1 MSLNIGVV
9 MDPIAQIKPWKDTT
23 LAMLL
28 EAQRRGWNLH
38 YMEPADLY
46 VRDGRVF
53 AVTSDLTVRD
63 DNQDWF
69 TLGDPAPRDL
79 TGMDMILMRQD
90 PPFDAAYLYA
100 TYLLEKVEREGVLV
114 ANRPASVRDSNE
126 KLFATDFPQCC
137 VPTLVSGRAAL
148 LREFVKEQGDT
159 VMKPLDAMG
168 GTNVFRI
175 EPGSSN
181 LSVIID
187 VLTEDGKTPIM
198 AQRFVPEIKQGDKRI
213 LMINGEP
220 VPYALARIPK
230 EGEFRGNLAAGGT
243 GEGRE
248 LTDRRPTQQ
257 ADRHGREVDD
267 EHAEQAPGQRGP
279 DRALVTGGKHAGE
292 QVRLRRDREEPNELA
307 HPHRP
312 GPGLRSDGE
321 ASRGRRGE
329 RARGSRRGISLAEP
343 DGREWNEQQ
352 DAEDE

>member
-9 MDPIAQIKPWKDTT
+9 MDPIAHIKPWKDTT

-28 EAQRRGWNLH
+28 EAQRRGWVLH

-46 VRDGRVF
+46 IRDGQVS
-53 AVTSDLTVRD
+53 AVTRDLQVRD
-63 DNQDWF
+63 DNQDWY
-69 TLGDPAPRDL
+69 TLGEPAPRDL
-79 TGMDMILMRQD
+79 TGLDMILMRQD
-90 PPFDAAYLYA
+90 PPFDAAYLYV
-100 TYLLEKVEREGVLV
+100 TYMLEKLERQGVRV
-114 ANRPASVRDSNE
+114 VNRPASVRDCNE

-220 VPYALARIPK
+220 LPYSLARIPK

-248 LTDRRPTQQ
+248 LTDR
-257 ADRHGREVDD
+257 DRWIC
-267 EHAEQAPGQRGP
+267 
-279 DRALVTGGKHAGE
+279 E
-292 QVRLRRDREEPNELA
+292 QVGPTLKRKGLYFVGLDVIGDYLTEINVTSPTCVREL
-307 HPHRP
+307 
-312 GPGLRSDGE
+312 DQIF
-321 ASRGRRGE
+321 
-329 RARGSRRGISLAEP
+329 GINIAGQLF
-343 DGREWNEQQ
+343 
-352 DAEDE
+352 DALLDLE

>member
-28 EAQRRGWNLH
+28 EAQRRGWTLH

-69 TLGDPAPRDL
+69 TLGEPAPRDL

-220 VPYALARIPK
+220 VPYGLARIPK

-248 LTDRRPTQQ
+248 LTDR
-257 ADRHGREVDD
+257 DRWIC
-267 EHAEQAPGQRGP
+267 
-279 DRALVTGGKHAGE
+279 E
-292 QVRLRRDREEPNELA
+292 QVGPTLKRKGLYFVGLDVIGDYLTEINVTSPTCVRELDQIFGINIAGQLFDALLELK
-307 HPHRP
+307 
-312 GPGLRSDGE
+312 
-321 ASRGRRGE
+321 
-329 RARGSRRGISLAEP
+329 
-343 DGREWNEQQ
+343 
-352 DAEDE
+352 